1 MKSKIKVGFKPKN
14 KSFLLKRILSLM
26 LNRAGF
32 KQYCLEIGVYL
43 LKKGVGYDIGQILQ
57 EKHLHEKT
65 YRVKVVTGIFYSFKD
80 NKITHTAENRII
92 KAK

>member
-1 MKSKIKVGFKPKN
+1 MKNKIKVGFKPKN
-14 KSFLLKRILSLM
+14 KSFLFKRLISLM
-26 LNRAGF
+26 MNRAGF

-57 EKHLHEKT
+57 EKHLYENS
-65 YRVKVVTGIFYSFKD
+65 YRVKVVTGIFYNFKD